1 MSLIINNVV
10 VILKK
15 QVYTRRLQLV
25 LYLNL
30 IDSRR
35 CTIAKKQQDTTNVNN
50 QIRAEEVRIIGSD
63 GEQIGILSIK
73 EALERAAGNGMDLVE
88 VSPNAKP
95 PVCKIMDY
103 GKYKYQCT
111 KQLQDAKK
119 KQKGYQVKEIKV
131 RPKTEAHDLETK
143 VKNIERF
150 ILKKNKVKITLVFR
164 GREIILKEQGQRIL
178 EKLVE
183 MTDDFAQV
191 EQSPKYEGRVVTM
204 LLSPK

>member
-1 MSLIINNVV
+1 M
-10 VILKK
+10 
-15 QVYTRRLQLV
+15 
-25 LYLNL
+25 
-30 IDSRR
+30 
-35 CTIAKKQQDTTNVNN
+35 AKKQQDTTNVNN

-63 GEQIGILSIK
+63 GEQIGVLPIN
-73 EALERAAGNGMDLVE
+73 EALERAGESGMDLVE

-103 GKYKYQCT
+103 GKYKYQQT
-111 KQLQDAKK
+111 KQKQEAKK
-119 KQKGYQVKEIKV
+119 KQKGYQIKEIKV

-150 ILKKNKVKITLVFR
+150 IDKNNKVKITLVFR
-164 GREIILKEQGQRIL
+164 GREIILKEQGQKVL

-183 MTDDFAQV
+183 MTEDFAQV